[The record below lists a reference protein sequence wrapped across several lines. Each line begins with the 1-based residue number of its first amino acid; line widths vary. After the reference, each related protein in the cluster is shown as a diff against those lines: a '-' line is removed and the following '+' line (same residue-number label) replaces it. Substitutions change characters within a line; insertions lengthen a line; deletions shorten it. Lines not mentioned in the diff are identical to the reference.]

1 MTAEA
6 IGPTAAP
13 AVLRLREITKDY
25 VAGGERIR
33 AVDRVTLDIS
43 GGEVVALFG
52 PSGSGKSTLLQICA
66 AVLPPDSG
74 SVIVG
79 ERDIT
84 KLSERDA
91 ASYRMHELGYV
102 RQQIDLL
109 EGATAVENA
118 ALRLYGAGLSRRE
131 AHRKVLPLLDTLGL
145 AKRFKHRP
153 DQLSMGERQRVMIA
167 RALSTEPRVLLAD
180 EPTGALDSQR
190 KSEVLALL
198 RDLTRAH
205 DIATLLVTHDAHA
218 LDYADRAFVLEDGAL
233 QAHPDAP
240 TPSGPR

>member
-1 MTAEA
+1 MSDPEPIDASA
-6 IGPTAAP
+6 GP
-13 AVLRLREITKDY
+13 VLQLREVSKQFAVGGQRIAAVDHVSLD
-25 VAGGERIR
+25 VAGGE
-33 AVDRVTLDIS
+33 L
-43 GGEVVALFG
+43 VALFG

-84 KLSERDA
+84 SLRERDA
-91 ASYRMHELGYV
+91 ANYRMHELGYV

-109 EGATAVENA
+109 EGANAVQNA
-118 ALRLYGAGLSRRE
+118 ALRLYGAGLSRRD
-131 AHRKVLPLLDTLGL
+131 AHRQVIPLLDTLGL
-145 AKRFKHRP
+145 AKRLKHRP

-167 RALSTEPRVLLAD
+167 RALSTEPSVLLAD

-190 KSEVLALL
+190 KHEVLALL
-198 RDLTRAH
+198 RDLTHGRGT
-205 DIATLLVTHDAHA
+205 ATLLVTHDAHA

-233 QAHPDAP
+233 HPHPDAP
-240 TPSGPR
+240 TPLAQR